1 MQQKARR
8 IIDEIQKVVIGK
20 EEIIQK
26 ILMAILANGHILLE
40 DIPGVGKTTL
50 AVSFSQAMQLQYKRF
65 QFTPDTLPYDI
76 TGFSVF
82 NRESR
87 RLEYQPGAALCN
99 LFLADEINR
108 TSSKTQSALLE
119 VMEEGKITVDG
130 VSHEMP
136 QPYTV
141 IATQNPLGFAGTQEL
156 PESQID
162 RFMVCLSMGY
172 PTYED
177 EVRILRQKHG
187 DKPPAAIA
195 PVVSREEVCHMQREA
210 ARVYVADE
218 LYQYAALLAHTSRG
232 HKGLRLGLSP
242 RGTIAVVKMA
252 QASAYLL
259 ERDFVIPSDITAV
272 FPAVAAHRLVLNNS
286 ARSQGL
292 SREEAALQ
300 ILAETKAP
308 ALHIGGGRHG

>member
-1 MQQKARR
+1 MGIKA
-8 IIDEIQKVVIGK
+8 KVTRMIGNWMEK
-20 EEIIQK
+20 
-26 ILMAILANGHILLE
+26 
-40 DIPGVGKTTL
+40 
-50 AVSFSQAMQLQYKRF
+50 
-65 QFTPDTLPYDI
+65 
-76 TGFSVF
+76 
-82 NRESR
+82 NREKMCIR
-87 RLEYQPGAALCN
+87 DR
-99 LFLADEINR
+99 
-108 TSSKTQSALLE
+108 LE

-242 RGTIAVVKMA
+242 RAVSYTHLDVYKRQQQHISERCECQRLFFIHNALNSCQGVCNRRRSHAAGAMYRGVAGAAVVDI
-252 QASAYLL
+252 QAAF
-259 ERDFVIPSDITAV
+259 DAVIA
-272 FPAVAAHRLVLNNS
+272 
-286 ARSQGL
+286 
-292 SREEAALQ
+292 
-300 ILAETKAP
+300 KA
-308 ALHIGGGRHG
+308 G